1 MKMHLLSIMKIV
13 ALGFKELKGDKLDDN
28 GYYRWWQLKKNDC
41 ELNINYE
48 FDNNKKVTHGYVEFN
63 GEQLKGKTITLAD
76 IEILIILM

>member
-13 ALGFKELKGDKLDDN
+13 ALGFKELKGDKFGVE

-41 ELNINYE
+41 ELNITYE
-48 FDNNKKVTHGYVEFN
+48 FDNNKKVTHAYVEFN

-76 IEILIILM
+76 IETLIKLM